1 MLRHPIYGGAFVFGR
16 SETLRELDPQT
27 QKLSLRRG
35 RRGMVDWPVL
45 IKDHHP
51 AYISFETFLKNQE
64 SLRANSVI
72 PVPADEAHQG
82 AAREGRALLQGL
94 MRCGHC
100 GRRMYVNYGGERAVR
115 TLQYRCSRPL
125 AAVAGQDCQLI
136 GGKRIEALVVE
147 AFLDV
152 SAAAGI
158 EAAALA
164 GETLRLEI
172 EATERSWHLQIEK
185 AEYEAQRAERQYLAV
200 EPENRT
206 VARELERRWNERLV
220 ELEALR
226 AQAARTRRTQRPLSD
241 EELARAQELGKDLHE
256 VWSAPS
262 TTVRDRKR
270 LLRALI
276 EEVQVKSDEK
286 RHLLRI
292 VWKGGA
298 VTDRDLVRYRS
309 KGPHAHAT
317 SEEIIELV
325 RKLATEFDDVQIAGI
340 LNRQGHKSGLG
351 RAFTKSSVLSLRGS
365 HQIPKC
371 PTPKPRDEREGPFT
385 ADQAARE
392 LGVSMHTIHRWLRDG
407 TLSGQQATEKA
418 PWRIVLTEDV
428 RRRLTSGSAPENWV
442 GLAKAARRLGL
453 AKSLVAHLVKQG
465 KLRAVRTV
473 VRNRECWRI
482 DVSSADHAPQTDL
495 FDRMRNG
502 KKREP

>member
-1 MLRHPIYGGAFVFGR
+1 MWALR
-16 SETLRELDPQT
+16 
-27 QKLSLRRG
+27 
-35 RRGMVDWPVL
+35 
-45 IKDHHP
+45 P
-51 AYISFETFLKNQE
+51 A
-64 SLRANSVI
+64 
-72 PVPADEAHQG
+72 
-82 AAREGRALLQGL
+82 
-94 MRCGHC
+94 
-100 GRRMYVNYGGERAVR
+100 RMYVNYGGERAVR

-152 SAAAGI
+152 SAAGGI

-292 VWKGGA
+292 VWKEVRLRI
-298 VTDRDLVRYRS
+298 VT
-309 KGPHAHAT
+309 
-317 SEEIIELV
+317 
-325 RKLATEFDDVQIAGI
+325 
-340 LNRQGHKSGLG
+340 
-351 RAFTKSSVLSLRGS
+351 SSVTAQRVLMHTPPLRG
-365 HQIPKC
+365 
-371 PTPKPRDEREGPFT
+371 D
-385 ADQAARE
+385 
-392 LGVSMHTIHRWLRDG
+392 HRAGAQTGDG
-407 TLSGQQATEKA
+407 
-418 PWRIVLTEDV
+418 V
-428 RRRLTSGSAPENWV
+428 RRRADRRHPQPARAQERPGTRLHEVERPVASWQSPDPEVSNSQT
-442 GLAKAARRLGL
+442 AR
-453 AKSLVAHLVKQG
+453 
-465 KLRAVRTV
+465 
-473 VRNRECWRI
+473 
-482 DVSSADHAPQTDL
+482 
-495 FDRMRNG
+495 
-502 KKREP
+502 